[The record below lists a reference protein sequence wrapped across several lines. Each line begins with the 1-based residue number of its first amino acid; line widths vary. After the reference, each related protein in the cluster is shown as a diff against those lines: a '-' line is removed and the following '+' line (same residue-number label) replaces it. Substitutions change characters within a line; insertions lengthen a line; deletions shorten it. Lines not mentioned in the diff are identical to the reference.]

1 MSKEKQ
7 TKSVK
12 PSKPKS
18 KPRVKT
24 DGEVRRAVVGRA
36 SAEARQIAAVILQVL
51 AGELGTSEASVA
63 LGKSPAQYYK
73 LEVRALEG
81 LLQGCEPRPRGRQ
94 RNSDQELAR
103 LKASNDRLERE
114 CARLQSL
121 VRLLGK
127 TVPAKGK
134 SKRRAGKP
142 PSSKKEKATPKKG
155 KTKRR
160 KGKVRALRLAAQM
173 IDHVDEQSPSGPTS
187 GPVCESKPAPPA
199 RPRLPRDKGSESPQQ
214 AQSRV
219 NGGT

>member
-7 TKSVK
+7 SESVK
-12 PSKPKS
+12 PNKPKP
-18 KPRVKT
+18 KRRVKS
-24 DGEVRRAVVGRA
+24 DGEIRRAAVGRA
-36 SAEARQIAAVILQVL
+36 SAAARQLAAVILQVL
-51 AGELGTSEASVA
+51 AGELGTSEASAA

-103 LKASNDRLERE
+103 LQTSHARLERE

-127 TVPAKGK
+127 TVPAKRN
-134 SKRRAGKP
+134 SKRRAAKP
-142 PSSKKEKATPKKG
+142 PSAKTEKAKPKKG

-173 IDHVDEQSPSGPTS
+173 IDHVEEQSPSGPTS
-187 GPVCESKPAPPA
+187 GAQPAPLA
-199 RPRLPRDKGSESPQQ
+199 RPRLPGDKGSEPPQQ
-214 AQSRV
+214 AQPGVS
-219 NGGT
+219 GGT

>member
-7 TKSVK
+7 TETVK
-12 PSKPKS
+12 PNKPKT
-18 KPRVKT
+18 KRRVKS
-24 DGEVRRAVVGRA
+24 DGEVRRAAVGRA
-36 SAEARQIAAVILQVL
+36 SVEARQLAAVILQVL
-51 AGELGTSEASVA
+51 AGELGTSEAATA

-94 RNSDQELAR
+94 RNSDQELAG
-103 LKASNDRLERE
+103 LQTSNARLERE

-127 TVPAKGK
+127 TVPGKGK
-134 SKRRAGKP
+134 TKRCAAKP
-142 PSSKKEKATPKKG
+142 PVPKKEKAKPKKG

-187 GPVCESKPAPPA
+187 GAKPAPPA
-199 RPRLPRDKGSESPQQ
+199 RPRLPGDKGSESPQQ